1 MTTQPYPS
9 MRVDDPDDLRL
20 HLGDAPLVVPALRR
34 RLRAAPAGGAEG
46 RVLLQQA
53 DRQLAAPRPQLF
65 DERPQDRDQGVGL
78 FERKQLHGADLLRR
92 RAPSRPRCPLSF
104 QRFVVVTGLSGA
116 GKSQA
121 MKSFEDLGFHCL
133 DNLPPR
139 MAVELVALCEEAGV
153 ARLALALDVR
163 SHGPFGE
170 AQDALAQLTARG
182 IAYEVLFLDAG
193 DATIV
198 RRYSETRRR
207 HPFETAGVLMNAIAA
222 ERAAL
227 ADLRDRANRIWDT
240 SGMTHA
246 MLKARIAA
254 AYADGPQVPR
264 LITRIVAFGFKFG
277 IPLDADLVFDVRFLP
292 ESALRR
298 RVARSHRPRRTR
310 RALHGVDPGHE
321 RVPGAPVRAR
331 RFPDPA
337 LRRRRQGA
345 G

>member
-1 MTTQPYPS
+1 
-9 MRVDDPDDLRL
+9 
-20 HLGDAPLVVPALRR
+20 
-34 RLRAAPAGGAEG
+34 
-46 RVLLQQA
+46 
-53 DRQLAAPRPQLF
+53 
-65 DERPQDRDQGVGL
+65 
-78 FERKQLHGADLLRR
+78 
-92 RAPSRPRCPLSF
+92 LSF

-139 MAVELVALCEEAGV
+139 MAGELVALCEEAGV

-182 IAYEVLFLDAG
+182 IDYEVLFLDAG

-264 LITRIVAFGFKFG
+264 LITRIVAFGFKYG

-292 ESALRR
+292 NPHFVPEFRGLTGRHPSVAKYIRSFPQTKEFVHRISDLLVYLLPHYIHEGKSYLTISFGCTGGQHRSVMIAEEVGKR
-298 RVARSHRPRRTR
+298 LHKAGYRVKVVHRDMPK
-310 RALHGVDPGHE
+310 
-321 RVPGAPVRAR
+321 
-331 RFPDPA
+331 
-337 LRRRRQGA
+337 
-345 G
+345 

>member
-1 MTTQPYPS
+1 
-9 MRVDDPDDLRL
+9 
-20 HLGDAPLVVPALRR
+20 
-34 RLRAAPAGGAEG
+34 
-46 RVLLQQA
+46 
-53 DRQLAAPRPQLF
+53 
-65 DERPQDRDQGVGL
+65 
-78 FERKQLHGADLLRR
+78 
-92 RAPSRPRCPLSF
+92 
-104 QRFVVVTGLSGA
+104 
-116 GKSQA
+116 

-139 MAVELVALCEEAGV
+139 MAGELVTLCEEAGV

-182 IAYEVLFLDAG
+182 IPYEVLFLDAS

-207 HPFETAGVLMNAIAA
+207 HPFETAGVLMNAIAS

-227 ADLRDRANRIWDT
+227 ADLRERANRIWDT

-264 LITRIVAFGFKFG
+264 LVTRVVAFGFKFG

-292 ESALRR
+292 NPHYIAELHDLTGSDAP
-298 RVARSHRPRRTR
+298 VARYMESIPATNAFLERLFALVDFLIPFYVDEGKARLTIAIGCTGGRHRSIYIGERLVAHL
-310 RALHGVDPGHE
+310 RA
-321 RVPGAPVRAR
+321 
-331 RFPDPA
+331 F
-337 LRRRRQGA
+337 A
-345 G
+345 GLEVTAESRDCVVHA

>member
-1 MTTQPYPS
+1 
-9 MRVDDPDDLRL
+9 
-20 HLGDAPLVVPALRR
+20 
-34 RLRAAPAGGAEG
+34 
-46 RVLLQQA
+46 
-53 DRQLAAPRPQLF
+53 
-65 DERPQDRDQGVGL
+65 
-78 FERKQLHGADLLRR
+78 
-92 RAPSRPRCPLSF
+92 
-104 QRFVVVTGLSGA
+104 
-116 GKSQA
+116 

-182 IAYEVLFLDAG
+182 IDYEVLFLDAG

-264 LITRIVAFGFKFG
+264 LITRIVAFGFKYG

-292 ESALRR
+292 NPHYVAELHDLTGHDEP
-298 RVARSHRPRRTR
+298 VARYMESIPATNAFLERLFALVDFLIPFYVDEGKARLTIAIGCTGGRHRSLYIADRLI
-310 RALHGVDPGHE
+310 AH
-321 RVPGAPVRAR
+321 
-331 RFPDPA
+331 
-337 LRRRRQGA
+337 LRGFA
-345 G
+345 GLEVSVESRDVVVHA

>member
-1 MTTQPYPS
+1 M
-9 MRVDDPDDLRL
+9 
-20 HLGDAPLVVPALRR
+20 
-34 RLRAAPAGGAEG
+34 
-46 RVLLQQA
+46 
-53 DRQLAAPRPQLF
+53 
-65 DERPQDRDQGVGL
+65 
-78 FERKQLHGADLLRR
+78 
-92 RAPSRPRCPLSF
+92 SF

-139 MAVELVALCEEAGV
+139 MAGELVALCEEAGV

-170 AQDALAQLTARG
+170 AHDALAQLTARG
-182 IAYEVLFLDAG
+182 IDYEVLFLDAG

-207 HPFETAGVLMNAIAA
+207 HPFETAGVLMNAIAS

-264 LITRIVAFGFKFG
+264 LITRVVAFGFKFG

-292 ESALRR
+292 NPHYIAELHDLTGADEP
-298 RVARSHRPRRTR
+298 VARYMEAIPATNAFLERLFALVDFLIPFYVDEGKARLTIAIGCTGGRHRSIYIADRLVAHL
-310 RALHGVDPGHE
+310 RA
-321 RVPGAPVRAR
+321 
-331 RFPDPA
+331 F
-337 LRRRRQGA
+337 A
-345 G
+345 GLEVTAESRDVVVHV

>member
-1 MTTQPYPS
+1 
-9 MRVDDPDDLRL
+9 
-20 HLGDAPLVVPALRR
+20 
-34 RLRAAPAGGAEG
+34 
-46 RVLLQQA
+46 
-53 DRQLAAPRPQLF
+53 
-65 DERPQDRDQGVGL
+65 
-78 FERKQLHGADLLRR
+78 
-92 RAPSRPRCPLSF
+92 LSF

-139 MAVELVALCEEAGV
+139 LTGPLVTLCEEAGV
-153 ARLALALDVR
+153 QRLAVALDVR

-170 AQDALAQLTARG
+170 ALDALAQLESRG
-182 IAYEVLFLDAG
+182 IAYEVLFLDAS

-227 ADLRDRANRIWDT
+227 ADLRERASRIWDT
-240 SGMTHA
+240 SGLTHA
-246 MLKARIAA
+246 MLKARIVT
-254 AYADGPQVPR
+254 AYGEGLGVPR

-292 ESALRR
+292 NPNYVPELRDLTGSDDAVVRYMDAVAVTAPFLERLFAL
-298 RVARSHRPRRTR
+298 VDFLIPFYIDEGKARLTIAIGCTGGRHRSIYVSDRLLGHLRGF
-310 RALHGVDPGHE
+310 AGVDVSSE
-321 RVPGAPVRAR
+321 RRDLVQAA
-331 RFPDPA
+331 
-337 LRRRRQGA
+337 
-345 G
+345 

>member
-1 MTTQPYPS
+1 
-9 MRVDDPDDLRL
+9 V
-20 HLGDAPLVVPALRR
+20 
-34 RLRAAPAGGAEG
+34 
-46 RVLLQQA
+46 
-53 DRQLAAPRPQLF
+53 
-65 DERPQDRDQGVGL
+65 
-78 FERKQLHGADLLRR
+78 
-92 RAPSRPRCPLSF
+92 SF

-139 MAVELVALCEEAGV
+139 MAGELVALCEEAGV

-170 AQDALAQLTARG
+170 AHDALAQLTARG
-182 IAYEVLFLDAG
+182 IEYEVLFLDAG

-207 HPFETAGVLMNAIAA
+207 HPFETAGVLMNAIAS

-264 LITRIVAFGFKFG
+264 LITRVVAFGFKFG

-292 ESALRR
+292 NPHYIAELHDLTGADEP
-298 RVARSHRPRRTR
+298 VARYMEAIPATNAFLERLFALVDFLIPFYVDEGKARLTIAIGCTGGRHRSVYVGRRLQQHLRETT
-310 RALHGVDPGHE
+310 A
-321 RVPGAPVRAR
+321 APATFEAR
-331 RFPDPA
+331 DVNR
-337 LRRRRQGA
+337 
-345 G
+345 

>member
-1 MTTQPYPS
+1 M
-9 MRVDDPDDLRL
+9 
-20 HLGDAPLVVPALRR
+20 
-34 RLRAAPAGGAEG
+34 
-46 RVLLQQA
+46 
-53 DRQLAAPRPQLF
+53 
-65 DERPQDRDQGVGL
+65 
-78 FERKQLHGADLLRR
+78 
-92 RAPSRPRCPLSF
+92 SF

-139 MAVELVALCEEAGV
+139 MAGELVALCEEAGV

-170 AQDALAQLTARG
+170 AHDALAQLTARG
-182 IAYEVLFLDAG
+182 IEYEVLFLDAG

-207 HPFETAGVLMNAIAA
+207 HPFETAGVLMNAIAS

-264 LITRIVAFGFKFG
+264 LITRVVAFGFKFG

-292 ESALRR
+292 NPHYIAELHDLTGADEP
-298 RVARSHRPRRTR
+298 VARYMEAIPATNAFLERLFALVDFLIPFYVDEGKARLTIAIGCTGGRHRSIYIAERLVAHL
-310 RALHGVDPGHE
+310 RA
-321 RVPGAPVRAR
+321 
-331 RFPDPA
+331 F
-337 LRRRRQGA
+337 A
-345 G
+345 GLEVTAESRDVVVHA